1 MWFLLLFGN
10 ICAPPVSCYVP
21 PLSFFYAAPAKTRL
35 SQWNPERHAV
45 LSFRVERKQLLA
57 VARQLQ
63 IWVITLPRPS
73 STDPPSPPPPV
84 SLSSEHKQTQLQ
96 LLYGMSLSV
105 GVGGV
110 FKLLERGGPHYGL
123 CGSLLTT
130 LLLPSVDIDMERQPP
145 RKRRCDEPVRPL
157 LITSWPQCDDCSQLG
172 SVTYCQM
179 AELASN

>member
-73 STDPPSPPPPV
+73 TDPPSPPPPV

-105 GVGGV
+105 GGGYLNCWSEV
-110 FKLLERGGPHYGL
+110 VLTMGSAAPSSPHSCCQALTLTWKGSLHGRDAVTNQSGL
-123 CGSLLTT
+123 C
-130 LLLPSVDIDMERQPP
+130 
-145 RKRRCDEPVRPL
+145 
-157 LITSWPQCDDCSQLG
+157 W
-172 SVTYCQM
+172 
-179 AELASN
+179 